1 MSEVQFIGDNNQ
13 ENLKNTKEQ
22 IIKQVEKFLE
32 NINIGSEVNGQT
44 LDLDGE
50 GWSEDVFGD
59 AQNIDYIVQEIDR
72 ILDESNRDKWS
83 TNRTVQELK
92 TIQVK
97 MVSDEDRNN
106 KNFTTFY
113 DEYENLGD
121 IVEGHID
128 FNTFLN

>member
-72 ILDESNRDKWS
+72 ILDESNRDKWPA
-83 TNRTVQELK
+83 NRTVQELK

>member
-1 MSEVQFIGDNNQ
+1 MSEMQFIGDNNQ